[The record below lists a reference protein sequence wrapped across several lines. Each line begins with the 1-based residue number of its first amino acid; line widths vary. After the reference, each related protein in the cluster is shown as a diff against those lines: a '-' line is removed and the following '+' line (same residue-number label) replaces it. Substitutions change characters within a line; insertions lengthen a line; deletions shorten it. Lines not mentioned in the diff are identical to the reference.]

1 MISGLDQLL
10 SEHIL
15 DGEEVMKLVQH
26 SLEELQEINLRLFEA
41 NLQTIYEYTL
51 VNTLLNSVILAI
63 MLLYFILVLFKK
75 NKDLIFKC
83 KHSLILLPDS
93 LLISNPYI
101 GKFFNSSLKF

>member
-1 MISGLDQLL
+1 M
-10 SEHIL
+10 
-15 DGEEVMKLVQH
+15 VQH
-26 SLEELQEINLRLFEA
+26 SLEELQEIDMRLFEA
-41 NLQTIYEYTL
+41 NLDTISKYTL
-51 VNTLLNSVILAI
+51 ANTLLNSAALVIL
-63 MLLYFILVLFKK
+63 LLYFILVLFRK

>member
-1 MISGLDQLL
+1 
-10 SEHIL
+10 
-15 DGEEVMKLVQH
+15 MKLVQH
-26 SLEELQEINLRLFEA
+26 SLEELQEINMRLFEA
-41 NLQTIYEYTL
+41 NLDTVAKYIL
-51 VNTLLNSVILAI
+51 ANSLLNSAALIIIV
-63 MLLYFILVLFKK
+63 LYFLFVLFRK

>member
-1 MISGLDQLL
+1 
-10 SEHIL
+10 
-15 DGEEVMKLVQH
+15 LVQH
-26 SLEELQEINLRLFEA
+26 SLEELQEIDMRLFEA
-41 NLQTIYEYTL
+41 NLDTISKYTL
-51 VNTLLNSVILAI
+51 ANTLLNSAALVIL
-63 MLLYFILVLFKK
+63 LLYFILVLFRK